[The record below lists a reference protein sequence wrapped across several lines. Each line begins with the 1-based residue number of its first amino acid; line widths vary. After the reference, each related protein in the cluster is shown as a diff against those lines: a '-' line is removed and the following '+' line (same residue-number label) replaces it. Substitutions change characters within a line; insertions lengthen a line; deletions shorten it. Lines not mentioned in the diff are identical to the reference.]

1 LTIGAVIRDREGAA
15 RIRSARYAAH
25 AVSLLGGSMVRRAYR
40 QRSLVEVLLPDGDK
54 LWDSTLRQ
62 IDTLLDDDVLVD
74 RVAEALARRHP
85 QSRRRGRLG
94 TPATVVLRMLV
105 LKHLSDWSFDE
116 CEREV
121 RGSLVY
127 RAFCR
132 IDGERVPD
140 AKTLIRLA
148 RLLDEPVL
156 KDVLARLVALGRK
169 HRVIRGRRLRVDTTV
184 VETNIHYPTDATL
197 LADGVRVLTRGLRR
211 IGEQVRERT
220 RSVARR
226 VFEIAQRSR
235 SAGHRVPAG
244 VRARSQAKMK
254 VLYQGLMRITRTVM
268 RQAESAVARARGKR
282 PAGHLATTV
291 DLVRHVLAQTRARV
305 LRGDT
310 HYPGKVVS
318 LFEPHTDIIRKG
330 KLTKPTE
337 FGRLVKIQEAEAQF
351 ITDYAVCERRQ
362 SEQALWGPPW
372 IGISSSLTAPR
383 SSPSPMAALLRRRTS
398 ALLASAGSGTS
409 CSRASPAKPAR
420 GVTAWPSAGEREVK
434 DGSARSSAVMACGA
448 AGTAARAGCS
458 VGWGSGSS
466 PTTCWCSAGPDH
478 EPDRLADRRSARSGA
493 KGRGNEH
500 RDPGQEL
507 HRASLADLCGPF
519 CTGK

>member
-1 LTIGAVIRDREGAA
+1 MMRRPPRSTLFPYTTLFRSCEHDWRVLALAMRRPVSGSGRLAPLDGGSSRRSGVMRLCCSEQPAHISLIRRRSRSIVSRAPASSGNRPCRPERYSDVSIDQEIEGAVTNHLTAGPSISATFRCKTQTIDSVFIRGGDVGTRPNAPISLTIGAVIRDREGAA

-54 LWDSTLRQ
+54 LWDSTLRR
-62 IDTLLDDDVLVD
+62 IDTVLDDDVLVD
-74 RVAEALARRHP
+74 HVAEALARRHP

-116 CEREV
+116 CERAV
-121 RGSLVY
+121 RRSLVY
-127 RAFCR
+127 RAVCR
-132 IDGERVPD
+132 VDAARVPD

-310 HYPGKVVS
+310 APLLGDVQRS
-318 LFEPHTDIIRKG
+318 LAF
-330 KLTKPTE
+330 
-337 FGRLVKIQEAEAQF
+337 RLA
-351 ITDYAVCERRQ
+351 R
-362 SEQALWGPPW
+362 
-372 IGISSSLTAPR
+372 SLTSR
-383 SSPSPMAALLRRRTS
+383 S
-398 ALLASAGSGTS
+398 
-409 CSRASPAKPAR
+409 
-420 GVTAWPSAGEREVK
+420 
-434 DGSARSSAVMACGA
+434 
-448 AGTAARAGCS
+448 
-458 VGWGSGSS
+458 
-466 PTTCWCSAGPDH
+466 H
-478 EPDRLADRRSARSGA
+478 
-493 KGRGNEH
+493 
-500 RDPGQEL
+500 
-507 HRASLADLCGPF
+507 
-519 CTGK
+519 

>member
-1 LTIGAVIRDREGAA
+1 MFIRGGDVGTRPNAPIFLTIGAVIRDREGAA

-362 SEQALWGPPW
+362 SEQALWGPALDRHIELFDGAPQLAVADGGFASATNERAARERGVRHVVLPRQPRETRSRGDRMALRW
-372 IGISSSLTAPR
+372 RTGSEGRIS
-383 SSPSPMAALLRRRTS
+383 ALKRRHGLRRCRYRGES
-398 ALLASAGSGTS
+398 GMQRWVGLGVIANNLLVLG
-409 CSRASPAKPAR
+409 
-420 GVTAWPSAGEREVK
+420 
-434 DGSARSSAVMACGA
+434 
-448 AGTAARAGCS
+448 RAG
-458 VGWGSGSS
+458 
-466 PTTCWCSAGPDH
+466 P
-478 EPDRLADRRSARSGA
+478 
-493 KGRGNEH
+493 
-500 RDPGQEL
+500 
-507 HRASLADLCGPF
+507 
-519 CTGK
+519 